1 MGEAEKERVITEEDY
16 GMEEEKDGE
25 FHSHS
30 QTQTQQQPNTSL
42 AELNMLL
49 VFLSLIYISTDECI
63 EEGEGEEDEDKES
76 THIRR
81 EREQVPVAKA
91 CTLSRI
97 QDREMI
103 LSLAGDPFHQDF
115 KLPLETP
122 GMEEKCEEK
131 YRSTC
136 TWRGLHLYNELRLQR
151 TVRKT
156 FASAFVHIRTGTPTP
171 SVLEAIDH
179 KMDEGDREVL
189 YLGYGN
195 GSLLA
200 LFSRFISC
208 AHKKSP

>member
-97 QDREMI
+97 QDKRN
-103 LSLAGDPFHQDF
+103 DP
-115 KLPLETP
+115 KL
-122 GMEEKCEEK
+122 GR
-131 YRSTC
+131 RSFPSRFQT
-136 TWRGLHLYNELRLQR
+136 TIRDS
-151 TVRKT
+151 
-156 FASAFVHIRTGTPTP
+156 SAFVHIRTGTPTP

-200 LFSRFISC
+200 LFSRCHFLCTQEVSLRLLLTVLILLFS
-208 AHKKSP
+208 AKM

>member
-1 MGEAEKERVITEEDY
+1 MGEAEKERVITEGDN

-25 FHSHS
+25 FHSHSHS

-63 EEGEGEEDEDKES
+63 EEGEGEEDKES

-97 QDREMI
+97 QDKRN
-103 LSLAGDPFHQDF
+103 DPKLGRRSFPSRFQTTTRDF
-115 KLPLETP
+115 RNTNT
-122 GMEEKCEEK
+122 M
-131 YRSTC
+131 S
-136 TWRGLHLYNELRLQR
+136 
-151 TVRKT
+151 
-156 FASAFVHIRTGTPTP
+156 P
-171 SVLEAIDH
+171 SVLDAIDH

-189 YLGYGN
+189 YYGN
-195 GSLLA
+195 EFRRSLLDTA
-200 LFSRFISC
+200 VLLEL
-208 AHKKSP
+208 SPVT